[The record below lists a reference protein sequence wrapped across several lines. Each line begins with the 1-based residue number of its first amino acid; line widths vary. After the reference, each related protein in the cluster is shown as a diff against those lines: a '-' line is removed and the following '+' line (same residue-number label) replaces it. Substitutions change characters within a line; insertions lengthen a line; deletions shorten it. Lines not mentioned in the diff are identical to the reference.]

1 MSYRDVIDATPPPIS
16 DQPVCAMDDAFPIRN
31 DDILVGLVA
40 DVLDQ
45 LKAITFILRRLEMIE
60 ADTEH

>member
-1 MSYRDVIDATPPPIS
+1 MSHEMIDGTPPPVS
-16 DQPVCAMDDAFPIRN
+16 DDPVCAMDDAFPIRN